1 MLESIQRN
9 RNIHVVLVEMQ
20 NATIILEDGLAV
32 S

>member
-1 MLESIQRN
+1 MLENIQRN
-9 RNIHVVLVEMQ
+9 RNTHVVLVEMQ